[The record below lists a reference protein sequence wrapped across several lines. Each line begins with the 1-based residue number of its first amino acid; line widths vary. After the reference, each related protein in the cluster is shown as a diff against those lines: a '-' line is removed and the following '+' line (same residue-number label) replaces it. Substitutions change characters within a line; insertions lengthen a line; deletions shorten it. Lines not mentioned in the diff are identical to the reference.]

1 MIYAYPTEGVWGLGC
16 LPDSEEDVKKICL
29 LKQRKLDKGLIL
41 VSGNF
46 SHFDAYLS
54 HLSEDL
60 INKTKSKWPGAH
72 TCLLYT
78 SDAADE

>member
-60 INKTKSKWPGAH
+60 IYKTKTKRPSTTK
-72 TCLLYT
+72 
-78 SDAADE
+78 